1 MVYCIS
7 DIHGNYGLYKQLMDK
22 LCLSEKDTVFIL
34 GDICD
39 RGKNPMSIL
48 EDIMARTNVIPLAGN
63 HDFVAAYCL
72 GILTMELTEENA
84 EKLDVETLQGIMEW
98 LADGGETT
106 LKDFRE
112 LPQDRQELILD
123 FIGEFDLYAEVT
135 VNGQEYVLVH
145 AGLDNFSMNKPL
157 DAYSLDELLF
167 SRPDY
172 SKEYFDD
179 KIVIT
184 GHTPTALIPDNP
196 RPGYIYKAHN
206 HIAIDCGCGFG
217 QRLGAICLDTGEEFY
232 VE

>member
-1 MVYCIS
+1 MVYCVS
-7 DIHGNYGLYKQLMDK
+7 DLHGNYNLYKQLMDK
-22 LCLSEKDTVFIL
+22 LCLSKTDTVYIV

-39 RGKNPMSIL
+39 RKEHPMLIL

-72 GILTMELTEENA
+72 SILTQELTEENA
-84 EKLDVETLQGIMEW
+84 VKLDAETLQGILEW
-98 LADGGETT
+98 LADGGEAT
-106 LKDFRE
+106 LSDFRK
-112 LPQDRQELILD
+112 LPQDRQNMILD
-123 FIGEFDLYAEVT
+123 FIGDFDLYAEVT
-135 VNGQEYVLVH
+135 VNGQEYILVH
-145 AGLDNFSMNKPL
+145 AGLDNFSTDKPL
-157 DAYSLDELLF
+157 EAYTLDELLF

-172 SKEYFDD
+172 SKAYFDD